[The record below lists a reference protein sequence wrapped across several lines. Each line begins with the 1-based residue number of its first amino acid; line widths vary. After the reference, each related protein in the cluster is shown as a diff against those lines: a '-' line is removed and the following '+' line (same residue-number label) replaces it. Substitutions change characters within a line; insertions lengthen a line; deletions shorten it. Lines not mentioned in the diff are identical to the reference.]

1 MNIVSNTGPII
12 GLAKIGRLHLLKA
25 LAEEVRIPPF
35 VHRELFG
42 KTGTET
48 REIEKALNDFIRV
61 VAVSVSETSEVA
73 VLNDLDEGERQAV
86 GLASAMGKDVL
97 LLMDDHAGRRAAR
110 KLGVSVT
117 GLLGLVLLAKEKGLV
132 NRVVPLIEKLR
143 EAGYWIS
150 DEVAEAA
157 RKLAGE

>member
-1 MNIVSNTGPII
+1 MNIVSNPGPII

-61 VAVSVSETSEVA
+61 IAVSVSETSEVA

-86 GLASAMGKDVL
+86 ELASAMGKDVL
-97 LLMDDHAGRRAAR
+97 LLWTITREGGQLENWAF
-110 KLGVSVT
+110 L
-117 GLLGLVLLAKEKGLV
+117 LLAF
-132 NRVVPLIEKLR
+132 
-143 EAGYWIS
+143 
-150 DEVAEAA
+150 
-157 RKLAGE
+157 